1 MTESSV
7 GHLKQIPEN
16 EGPKDMASLFSAAC
30 SRFASRPAY
39 QVDSAW
45 ITYADCNARVSNMA
59 ASLRGILE
67 ANAHHGGKQPV
78 IAILLPNGSAVLEL
92 FYMAALTHSIVFP
105 INHRLPPTEIAS
117 NLRTSGATILVTSD
131 LFRKTLPEIPWKDL
145 PVQTIIWAS
154 TAITLPVREHRTW
167 DSLLTSSVPGFDL
180 PGPALPSAYLQGFGT
195 SGTTG
200 EIKTVLHS
208 HYNVFRHSLAS
219 IDALQLKQDDSHCW
233 GHFGPMFHVGDA
245 VFVWIA
251 TLLGARH
258 VFHDNQLNFSEVVQ
272 IMSSEGVTIVKL
284 VPSLLQLICGSATL
298 RSLSFPKLR
307 WILTGGAPLDVAL

>member
-1 MTESSV
+1 
-7 GHLKQIPEN
+7 
-16 EGPKDMASLFSAAC
+16 
-30 SRFASRPAY
+30 
-39 QVDSAW
+39 
-45 ITYADCNARVSNMA
+45 
-59 ASLRGILE
+59 
-67 ANAHHGGKQPV
+67 
-78 IAILLPNGSAVLEL
+78 
-92 FYMAALTHSIVFP
+92 

-272 IMSSEGVTIVKL
+272 IMSSEAVTIVKL

-307 WILTGGAPLDVAL
+307 WILTGGAPLDVALARKSARLFGCDIIHGYGMTEATCHIAFKVETNHQESEGLRCLPGLDLTIIDEHSKTLGPNDVGEIAIKGDTVFSGYITKGNIEKPDRKLFTTDGYFRT